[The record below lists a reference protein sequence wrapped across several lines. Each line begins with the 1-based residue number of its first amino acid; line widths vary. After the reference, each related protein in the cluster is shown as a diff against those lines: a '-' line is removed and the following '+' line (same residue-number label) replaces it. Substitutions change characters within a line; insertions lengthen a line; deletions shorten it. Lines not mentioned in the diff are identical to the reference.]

1 MILPRR
7 TTRYILLGFLILGIG
22 FLGMTASSSFALFV
36 DEKIGR
42 HLRLLLSTL
51 SSGLPLSL
59 TELFLLML
67 PFLTLLIIFL
77 VIKFRNSRGLL
88 SFLLILFLLYAGIY
102 VTAFAPGKYR
112 PPLEEALG
120 LSPTEPTAEEL
131 LGCCLWLSEMAVT
144 SPKPP
149 PEEEL
154 IERLMSALQ
163 RMGEHYHLPVNSA
176 VRPKGTL
183 TPLLA
188 RFGYF
193 GLYAFPLGEVTA
205 VSECPT
211 AVRTFTLAHEM
222 VHASGFSREEEADV
236 LAFLAL
242 MDSGDPYLVYAA
254 STGMMGRL
262 LTALEGTSPGAWER
276 ASAKV
281 PKEVRRELCE
291 AGDVYDT
298 SAEETVS
305 KETLPYRETVR
316 LLCAL
321 YRMRMP

>member
-1 MILPRR
+1 MMLKQRIEC
-7 TTRYILLGFLILGIG
+7 YILLWFLLLGIG
-22 FLGMTASSSFALFV
+22 LLGMQASPSFALLI
-36 DEKIGR
+36 DGIIGR
-42 HLRLLLSTL
+42 PLRFLISTL
-51 SSGLPLSL
+51 SSFLPLSL
-59 TELFLLML
+59 TELFLLIF
-67 PFLTLLIIFL
+67 PFLTLVLVL
-77 VIKFRNSRGLL
+77 AVIKFRNSKGLL
-88 SFLLILFLLYAGIY
+88 SSLLILFLLYAGIY

-112 PPLEEALG
+112 PPLEEDLG

-131 LGCCLWLSEMAVT
+131 LGCCLWLSEIAAT

-149 PEEEL
+149 AEEEL
-154 IERLMSALQ
+154 TESLMRALQ
-163 RMGEHYHLPVNSA
+163 KMGENYHLSINSA
-176 VRPKGTL
+176 VRPKRTL

-211 AVRTFTLAHEM
+211 AVRTFTLAHEV

-242 MDSGDPYLVYAA
+242 MDSGDPYLIYAA
-254 STGMMGRL
+254 ATGMLGRL

-276 ASAKV
+276 ASAEV
-281 PKEVRRELCE
+281 PKEVRRELRE

-298 SAEETVS
+298 SAKETVAE
-305 KETLPYRETVR
+305 ETLPYRGTVR

-321 YRMRMP
+321 YRMRMA